1 MADNSIIS
9 LPQPCILYAV
19 AWKMLEVMPS
29 RSLFQRGRWRQTG
42 GRGEEHASCL
52 FYLHSQQPGLL
63 FLQVTSDSLLL
74 NSLLPVFEPFYGIA
88 NHGDLSQ

>member
-9 LPQPCILYAV
+9 LPQPCMLWPGRC
-19 AWKMLEVMPS
+19 WKSCLLGACFKEE
-29 RSLFQRGRWRQTG
+29 GGT
-42 GRGEEHASCL
+42 GRGGGEEQTSCL

-63 FLQVTSDSLLL
+63 FLQVTSESLLL